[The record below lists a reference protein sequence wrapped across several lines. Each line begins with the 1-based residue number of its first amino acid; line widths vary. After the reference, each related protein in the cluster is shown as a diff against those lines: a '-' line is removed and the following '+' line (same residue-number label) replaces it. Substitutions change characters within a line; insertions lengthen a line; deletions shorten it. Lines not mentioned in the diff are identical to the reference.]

1 MDKPE
6 SPRVCRKRVVAE
18 LMKGKASAAELQAVL
33 RHNRLGDDG
42 FNNFAQL
49 TLEIGRSFTQAIFDL
64 TSYGVAPRVYPV
76 AAGSANSGNPIQ
88 ECSDQQN
95 YNSKKTRTGRY
106 NKRNSEETWTNISK
120 TMEDG
125 GAWRKYGQ
133 KIILKS
139 EYPRCYFRCTHKY
152 VAGCRATKQ
161 VQRTQDGM
169 YQSTYYSRHTCNNND
184 GNNDIITTDHN
195 QRRRRRQKVT
205 HNVPCMEVHDRA
217 TKDPNHHHQQE
228 LITLVKKDEET
239 SQSEISGESG
249 SPGDHHHHHHH
260 VSYSNDENLDEDDSN
275 GIWKDL
281 MVSTSGN
288 IFYNNT
294 ATRCSSMGGIFSYD
308 LDMESVAGLD
318 PIFPVDSDI

>member
-18 LMKGKASAAELQAVL
+18 LMKGKASATELQAVL
-33 RHNRLGDDG
+33 NRNRLGDDR
-42 FNNFAQL
+42 FNSFAQL

-64 TSYGVAPRVYPV
+64 TSYGVAPPVYPIT
-76 AAGSANSGNPIQ
+76 AGSADSGNPMQ
-88 ECSDQQN
+88 ACSDQQN
-95 YNSKKTRTGRY
+95 FNSKKARTGRY

-161 VQRTQDGM
+161 VQRTHDGM
-169 YQSTYYSRHTCNNND
+169 YQSTYYSRHTCNNNED
-184 GNNDIITTDHN
+184 NNAIITTDHN
-195 QRRRRRQKVT
+195 QRHRRRQKAT
-205 HNVPCMEVHDRA
+205 HNVPRLKVHGTA
-217 TKDPNHHHQQE
+217 TSDPNHHQQE

-239 SQSEISGESG
+239 SQSEISGESKS
-249 SPGDHHHHHHH
+249 SPAGDHHYHPIKF
-260 VSYSNDENLDEDDSN
+260 SNDENLDEDDSKS
-275 GIWKDL
+275 IWKDL

-294 ATRCSSMGGIFSYD
+294 ASRSSSMGGIFSYD
-308 LDMESVAGLD
+308 LDMESIAGLD
-318 PIFPVDSDI
+318 PIFPVESDI